1 LGRTKKMAAE
11 PRNFYDLEKIE
22 NSVVDKIN
30 LADKAGESIDFLTF
44 VSDGE
49 PTLDVHLGQ
58 EIEMIRSTGK
68 KIGVITNSSL
78 VWRDSVKEDLEKA
91 DWVSLKIDSVE
102 EDIWRRINR
111 PHRSFELKKILKGI
125 QEFAKQ
131 YKGKLVTETMLVR
144 GLNDNQDQIEK
155 LADFIEQLSNDTSYL
170 SVPIRPPAEKWV
182 QPPTEAALIHSHH
195 ILTSKIKNVEY
206 LIGYEGNAFAF
217 TGNVEK
223 DLLSITA
230 VHPMRKEAVIEFLS
244 KAEAD
249 WSAVDR
255 LIDKGVL
262 VEKEF
267 QGKKF
272 YARKLF
278 APRNNDMLGLRME

>member
-1 LGRTKKMAAE
+1 M
-11 PRNFYDLEKIE
+11 
-22 NSVVDKIN
+22 
-30 LADKAGESIDFLTF
+30 
-44 VSDGE
+44 
-49 PTLDVHLGQ
+49 
-58 EIEMIRSTGK
+58 
-68 KIGVITNSSL
+68 
-78 VWRDSVKEDLEKA
+78 
-91 DWVSLKIDSVE
+91 
-102 EDIWRRINR
+102 
-111 PHRSFELKKILKGI
+111 
-125 QEFAKQ
+125 
-131 YKGKLVTETMLVR
+131 
-144 GLNDNQDQIEK
+144 
-155 LADFIEQLSNDTSYL
+155 
-170 SVPIRPPAEKWV
+170 
-182 QPPTEAALIHSHH
+182 
-195 ILTSKIKNVEY
+195 EY

-278 APRNNDMLGLRME
+278 APRNNDMLGSRME